1 MDFDLYDDLLV
12 GEEES
17 PPTEKEKQLMEE
29 NEALKVFTIVCQ
41 TFFFFISDLVI
52 TYCRA
57 KNACLHFTTSVVS
70 VDFNVDKVW
79 TDNDVNDGIKLMD
92 NY

>member
-29 NEALKVFTIVCQ
+29 NEALKVFYYLQ
-41 TFFFFISDLVI
+41 MS
-52 TYCRA
+52 A
-57 KNACLHFTTSVVS
+57 KLIFLH
-70 VDFNVDKVW
+70 K
-79 TDNDVNDGIKLMD
+79 
-92 NY
+92 

>member
-57 KNACLHFTTSVVS
+57 KNACLHHYFYS
-70 VDFNVDKVW
+70 KC
-79 TDNDVNDGIKLMD
+79 
-92 NY
+92 